1 MYEQTQRVRQSGPE
15 SFNYG
20 LSSDARAA
28 IMLGMVALVF
38 GFGAVAAAAYV
49 GLFLTVP
56 SIALPGGLDSVD
68 PRLLAMIMAASGTV
82 TTLLGGLTLY
92 KSQEM

>member
-1 MYEQTQRVRQSGPE
+1 MRDQMPRGRQAAPDT
-15 SFNYG
+15 FNYH

-56 SIALPGGLDSVD
+56 SIALPGGFDAVD
-68 PRLLAMIMAASGTV
+68 PRFLAMVMAASGTL